1 MSLSGAAVS
10 SEAQPPIGMPLAIG
24 ACVGRVVRHLPN
36 GFAIKFVETY
46 KQSELARLIS
56 RKSKELQLV
65 SADADPV
72 A

>member
-1 MSLSGAAVS
+1 
-10 SEAQPPIGMPLAIG
+10 
-24 ACVGRVVRHLPN
+24 VVRHLPN
-36 GFAIKFVETY
+36 GCAIKFVETY